1 MLHLVFRLRHEKNRK
16 VKVEWNGPSEYH
28 MLHCYDLAETPQ
40 PMPPQ
45 LKVNKDDPFDFYID

>member
-1 MLHLVFRLRHEKNRK
+1 MFRLRHEKNRK